1 MISDLKIG
9 SLQAAGP
16 NDLIV
21 AVVSE
26 DQETIEGTLARFDE
40 ILNAGSGPRTR
51 SNLRTLQD
59 GLAEKPN
66 ANLAVISLPGEYA
79 AHEARKALESG
90 LHVFLFSDNVPLDE
104 ELELKTMAAQKG
116 LLVMG
121 PDCGTSLIGG
131 KGIGFA
137 NAVRRG
143 SIGAVGPSG
152 TGLQEFTSM
161 VHNAGQGISHA
172 IGTGSHDLS
181 DSHRGVDHT
190 SQPWMRWRR
199 IPIQTLSQLFQSLR
213 LLQH

>member
-1 MISDLKIG
+1 MATGFIVRKNQYYDSLFLMGVNKRILDQPGVTQSAVLMGSDANKELLGDIG
-9 SLQAAGP
+9 LEINSLEAAGP

-21 AVVSE
+21 AVVAE

-104 ELELKTMAAQKG
+104 ELELKTIAAQKG

-143 SIGAVGPSG
+143 RTPARGFRTPSVPAAMISPIASAV
-152 TGLQEFTSM
+152 
-161 VHNAGQGISHA
+161 
-172 IGTGSHDLS
+172 
-181 DSHRGVDHT
+181 
-190 SQPWMRWRR
+190 
-199 IPIQTLSQLFQSLR
+199 
-213 LLQH
+213 